1 MSKDPKK
8 VKEQAGRMLR
18 RRGLQTGGAASAMLK
33 LRRVWQASGEHE
45 ETVGWR
51 ELRKEKKNM

>member
-1 MSKDPKK
+1 MGKDQK

-18 RRGLQTGGAASAMLK
+18 RGLQTGGAASTKMLR
-33 LRRVWQASGEHE
+33 LRRVWQACGEHE

-51 ELRKEKKNM
+51 ELRKEKKNV